1 MFCEYRTAW
10 LVRAKWDELA
20 KQVEMEEAT
29 MDWDRLIS
37 GKRLGKLDIP
47 VEEAG
52 PRSPFQR
59 DYDRILFSSAFRR
72 LQDKTQVFP
81 LAKSDYVRTRLTHSL
96 EVSSVGRSLGVMVG
110 DTIVRNSPGL
120 RERGITA
127 GDFGTIVATACLAHD
142 IGNPPFGHAG
152 ESAIQDWFLR
162 SERGLGW
169 LGRYNLDEQARRDFE
184 KFEGNAQ
191 GFRVL
196 TRLQFPS
203 QEGGMQLTC
212 AVLGAYMKYPRASVV
227 DESLAGGISGKK
239 FGFIQEDHARFEQLA
254 GELGLLQKGAGPAWH
269 RHPLA
274 FLVEAA
280 DDICYRIMDVED
292 GFRTGHLWYSE
303 IESLF
308 GSILDGESMSR
319 LEGMKSDKQRVEYLR
334 AKAINVAI
342 HEVVELF
349 LNNEKS
355 LLDGTYDK
363 ELLEDIPHSSGYG
376 EFKTLAKKRVYSV
389 RPVVEIEACGFR
401 VIGGLLECFLDAV
414 DDAASKGGKMSP
426 RSRTVVGLMPEGC
439 WGEGMDFAKRISAV
453 TDTVSGMTDSYA
465 LTMYQRLFGISLP

>member
-1 MFCEYRTAW
+1 MEWTK
-10 LVRAKWDELA
+10 LMSAKR
-20 KQVEMEEAT
+20 VG
-29 MDWDRLIS
+29 RLEKPEDTI
-37 GKRLGKLDIP
+37 G
-47 VEEAG
+47 G

-110 DTIVRNSPGL
+110 DEIIKRHPELGK
-120 RERGITA
+120 RGITA

-152 ESAIQDWFLR
+152 ESAIQDWFCR
-162 SERGLGW
+162 SEKGQRYLGDKA
-169 LGRYNLDEQARRDFE
+169 LDSQTRADFE

-196 TRLQFPS
+196 TRLQFSS

-212 AVLGAYMKYPRASVV
+212 AVLGAYTKYPRASDV
-227 DESLAGGISGKK
+227 DKAKSGGISGKK
-239 FGFIQEDHARFEQLA
+239 FGFVQQDQARFEELA
-254 GELGLLQKGAGPAWH
+254 NELGLIRKETSLGWH

-292 GFRTGHLWYSE
+292 GFRSGHLTYTE
-303 IESLF
+303 VRSLF
-308 GSILDGESMSR
+308 EAVLDKSSLDR
-319 LEGMKSDKQRVEYLR
+319 LEGMASDKQRVEFLR
-334 AKAINVAI
+334 AKAIGVAI
-342 HEVVELF
+342 EQVVALF
-349 LNNEKS
+349 LDKEDE
-355 LLDGTYDK
+355 LLSGKFDS
-363 ELLEDIPHSSGYG
+363 ELLEQIPLAAGFKG
-376 EFKTLAKKRVYSV
+376 FKTLAQQKVYGVRSV
-389 RPVVEIEACGFR
+389 IEIEACGFR
-401 VIGGLLECFLDAV
+401 VIGGLLESFLDAV
-414 DDAASKGGKMSP
+414 HDAASNGGKMSP
-426 RSRTVVGLMPEGC
+426 RSRTIASLMPEGC
-439 WGEGMDFAKRISAV
+439 WNHGMNYRERLHAV
-453 TDTVSGMTDSYA
+453 TDSVSGMTDSYA

>member
-1 MFCEYRTAW
+1 
-10 LVRAKWDELA
+10 
-20 KQVEMEEAT
+20 MEWE
-29 MDWDRLIS
+29 RLICA
-37 GKRLGKLDIP
+37 KRLGRLDAP
-47 VEEAG
+47 AEESG

-110 DTIVRNSPGL
+110 DAIVKSSPEL
-120 RERGITA
+120 RKRGVTA

-152 ESAIQDWFLR
+152 ESAIQDWFTRPGKGLEYV
-162 SERGLGW
+162 ERNGL
-169 LGRYNLDEQARRDFE
+169 QKQPKTDFQ

-203 QEGGMQLTC
+203 QKGGMQLTC
-212 AVLGAYMKYPRASVV
+212 AVLGAYMKYPRASHI
-227 DESLAGGISGKK
+227 EGELADGISGKK
-239 FGFIQEDHARFEQLA
+239 FGFIEEDQENFEKLA
-254 GELGLLQKGAGPAWH
+254 SELGLVQNGTMPAWH

-292 GFRTGHLWYSE
+292 GFRTGHLAYSE

-308 GSILDGESMSR
+308 EDVLDGESMSR
-319 LEGMKSDKQRVEYLR
+319 LKDMSSEKHKVEYLR

-342 HEVVELF
+342 NEVVDVF
-349 LNNEKS
+349 MANQS
-355 LLDGTYDK
+355 GLLSATYDK
-363 ELLEDIPHSSGYG
+363 ELLEDIPLASGFKA
-376 EFKTLAKKRVYSV
+376 FKTLAKKKVYNV

-414 DDAASKGGKMSP
+414 DDAASKGEAMTS
-426 RSRTVVGLMPEGC
+426 RSRTVIGLMPEGS
-439 WGEGMDFAKRISAV
+439 WKVGMDFAERIAAV

-465 LTMYQRLFGISLP
+465 LTMYQRLYGISLP